1 VVVETKST
9 WFVYRVLGDV
19 ATGDPTVAGVDG
31 VPGRQIVAPS
41 DVAVIDPVPG
51 RPGARPTESLMTMT
65 TCHPKFTANQRM
77 IVHAAL
83 SRAVVRNGNQLPIE
97 LVGGTI

>member
-1 VVVETKST
+1 
-9 WFVYRVLGDV
+9 
-19 ATGDPTVAGVDG
+19 
-31 VPGRQIVAPS
+31 
-41 DVAVIDPVPG
+41 
-51 RPGARPTESLMTMT
+51 MTMT

-83 SRAVVRNGNQLPIE
+83 VPRRRVNGSQLPIE